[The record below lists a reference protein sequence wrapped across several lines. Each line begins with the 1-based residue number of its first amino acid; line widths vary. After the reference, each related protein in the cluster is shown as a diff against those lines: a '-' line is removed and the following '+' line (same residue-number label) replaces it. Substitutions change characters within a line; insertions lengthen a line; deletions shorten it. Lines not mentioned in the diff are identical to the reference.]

1 MVKSVYVKGKYV
13 YALTVSTI
21 HFQNFGL
28 IDTYGITIS
37 GHGKTVSI
45 KDISSDYNAVHY
57 LYNLIVSEELYP
69 EHLYDVAEDFLSGAF
84 SKVIPLDLRHPNSV
98 VA

>member
-45 KDISSDYNAVHY
+45 KDIS
-57 LYNLIVSEELYP
+57 
-69 EHLYDVAEDFLSGAF
+69 
-84 SKVIPLDLRHPNSV
+84 
-98 VA
+98 